1 VNGYVESLPPEIAQ
15 ELGLNPGDVQQMTEQ
30 LRAGVVAAQP
40 EPSLSGEVECDEVYV
55 VAGHKGQ
62 PEAVK
67 KRPSGASPPATGRAW
82 AWDSREGDAAH
93 SRDAPARWRGR
104 HPHVR

>member
-67 KRPSGASPPATGRAW
+67 AVRGVAAGYGARPEVSKGRGTLEKEKPPILGMLLLR
-82 AWDSREGDAAH
+82 
-93 SRDAPARWRGR
+93 
-104 HPHVR
+104 